1 MKIKTIIFA
10 AALLAS
16 NAAYAQSSADS
27 TRAQLSGMGYTNIE
41 IERVGN
47 NYKVEAVRG
56 TQKRLIT
63 YDALTGE
70 ILSDVSRRENR
81 SERTNRG
88 SNNANSGKRGNSND
102 TDHNGNDT
110 DHNGNDT
117 DHNGNDN
124 DHGSNDDDR
133 GGDDDNDHKG
143 NDDKDRGGK
152 ENDDHDGRDN
162 DNDDD

>member
-70 ILSDVSRRENR
+70 IQSDVSRRENR

-102 TDHNGNDT
+102 A
-110 DHNGNDT
+110 
-117 DHNGNDN
+117 
-124 DHGSNDDDR
+124 DR
-133 GGDDDNDHKG
+133 ASLQMVQVADVLESALQCALAAPH
-143 NDDKDRGGK
+143 RWSAV
-152 ENDDHDGRDN
+152 RS
-162 DNDDD
+162 

>member
-102 TDHNGNDT
+102 N
-110 DHNGNDT
+110 